1 VSSSGSVSAVEPKEV
16 VGRNIR
22 EARERSGL
30 TQEALADLCG
40 TSVQQVSR
48 AERGIRDLRVSTVA
62 MLAAGLEVT
71 AADLLRGV

>member
-1 VSSSGSVSAVEPKEV
+1 MDAKHI

-22 EARERSGL
+22 RERERLKIS
-30 TQEALADLCG
+30 QEALADRAG

-62 MLAAGLEVT
+62 MLAAGLGVT
-71 AADLLRGV
+71 AAELLDGV